1 MPVQI
6 RSCLNHASVLPGE
19 EGSVR
24 ILFSEND
31 LVEYHYVERN
41 LEELEKTIK
50 NLLHGDIRIQLESYQ
65 EKNEYDLSSI
75 HMDVTII

>member
-1 MPVQI
+1 M
-6 RSCLNHASVLPGE
+6 
-19 EGSVR
+19 
-24 ILFSEND
+24 
-31 LVEYHYVERN
+31 ERN